1 MAKKLQLSFLSSLRK
16 ILKSLFTH
24 YLSEKSISLFNNLA
38 KSECKKRFIHRCFM
52 YKFDTFERTSRKNE
66 YKPDK
71 LSKISSAAHNDK

>member
-38 KSECKKRFIHRCFM
+38 KSECKKTI
-52 YKFDTFERTSRKNE
+52 YTSMLN
-66 YKPDK
+66 
-71 LSKISSAAHNDK
+71 I